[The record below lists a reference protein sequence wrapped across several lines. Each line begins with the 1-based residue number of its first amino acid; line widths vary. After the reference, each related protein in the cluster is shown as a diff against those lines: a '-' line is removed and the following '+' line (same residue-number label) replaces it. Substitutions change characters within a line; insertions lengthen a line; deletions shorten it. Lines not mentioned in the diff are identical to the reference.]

1 MSKIRL
7 NIVQIGYNRLIIIH
21 RSIKDALTLVAMSI
35 LHIGTMRP
43 RKLSLLL
50 HTNSTT
56 NVGRLSTL
64 PTRNPTPDS
73 KSPIY

>member
-1 MSKIRL
+1 
-7 NIVQIGYNRLIIIH
+7 
-21 RSIKDALTLVAMSI
+21 
-35 LHIGTMRP
+35 MRP

-73 KSPIY
+73 KSPIYRKVKFGFHIIYTLELGNDTFFFRTKNKGKHAVDETQK